1 MTKDKLQSQIE
12 AVNRAFHKV
21 WYAVMFD
28 RSDVKSENIKNLSF
42 MDLHLIGIAHENPDY
57 ILREIRDILQVPQ
70 TTLSSIISRLEN
82 QGYIRRVINHRDM
95 RSFSIEVTEKGRQMY
110 EEHKRN
116 DREKAEQILLM
127 LDEDERD
134 DFIRLFEKVANSVGR
149 H

>member
-1 MTKDKLQSQIE
+1 MTEDKLQSQIE
-12 AVNRAFHKV
+12 AVNRAFHKI

-28 RSDVKSENIKNLSF
+28 RSDAKSENIKNLSF
-42 MDLHLIGIAHENPDY
+42 MDMHLIGTAYENPDY

-70 TTLSSIISRLEN
+70 TTLSSIVSRLEN
-82 QGYIRRVINHRDM
+82 QGFVRRVINHRDM
-95 RSFSIEVTEKGRQMY
+95 RSFSLEVTEKGRELY

-134 DFIRLFEKVANSVGR
+134 DFIRLFEKVANSVGG